1 MSMTLYNRDAEILKK
16 IDEDVQYVRDMA
28 YDLNELVNKQN
39 KPLNNL
45 QDSLMN
51 IKDTINLSKVSLKD
65 ANDDNNNYNK
75 KKILVGLT
83 SGILL
88 TSVIVGPYIS
98 IPLGLISI
106 GSYLYISK

>member
-1 MSMTLYNRDAEILKK
+1 MTLYNRDAEILKK

>member
-1 MSMTLYNRDAEILKK
+1 MI
-16 IDEDVQYVRDMA
+16 
-28 YDLNELVNKQN
+28 
-39 KPLNNL
+39 
-45 QDSLMN
+45 LMN
-51 IKDTINLSKVSLKD
+51 IKDTINSSEVSLKN

-98 IPLGLISI
+98 IPFGLISI